1 MTDSQSTGSFPRKSS
16 PELDVVE
23 QVNGSFGRWQLR
35 TILLIFLCK
44 IPSAWFTAIIIY
56 TAPYPWKG
64 ELVCHPADW
73 NVSRSQAEH
82 VDRNHPLWQDARST
96 DRLFNVDVCNAY
108 SNSLARGF
116 VRSHGQEW
124 NASES
129 KEPGSQSSLPCEHVE
144 HRTDYKS
151 LISQFDLIC
160 SRRVLVALTQ
170 SFHALGAL
178 IGGLMAYSALKKISP
193 RRLMLL
199 GMIGQIFCG
208 NLTGLVDTYQLHIY
222 FRCLTSIF
230 CALMYTSGQFIL
242 NDITSGKARI
252 IVVTL
257 SELFWSMGLVLLPA
271 ISIYF
276 DNWSYLYVAIS
287 SSLIVLVW
295 LHRWIADAP
304 RWLLQHQRV
313 EAALRQLLE
322 SATYNNRKVP
332 LTLDVQLTMYAN
344 DLDQKSKQKHSYC
357 QVWDGETKRSQLVYI
372 HLIWGGAMVLYN
384 IILLMIRNLGAQ
396 QVHVNTAAM
405 GFAEMVGLFVGL
417 YLILYTRRHW
427 RWAGNLMIIA
437 GLSTYLIWLLPETE
451 RNSRR
456 VGLELVFWLILKIAN
471 SASIAVLTT
480 CTSEIV
486 SKEKR
491 VVLML
496 SVISFSRVCLLFCP
510 FLSCLT
516 VIHHLVPITILA
528 TMGWIYGLALRRLN
542 RYYWNTE
549 QPQISQVPTPNT
561 YRRQSAIIL
570 RRCSTVSSE
579 CSAYSNEL
587 LSNFERNMAVSIADI
602 WHINFHPSSEIEMEV
617 DQSGP
622 EAHRAHS
629 SETI

>member
-1 MTDSQSTGSFPRKSS
+1 MPESQSTGSYPGKSS

-64 ELVCHPADW
+64 ELVCHPAEW
-73 NVSRSQAEH
+73 NESRSRAEH
-82 VDRNHPLWQDARST
+82 ISQIYPLWQDARST

-108 SNSLARGF
+108 SDSLARGF
-116 VRSHGQEW
+116 VRSHGRQW

-129 KEPGSQSSLPCEHVE
+129 KEPDAQSSLPCEHVE
-144 HRTDYKS
+144 HMTDYRS
-151 LISQFDLIC
+151 LIIQFDLIC
-160 SRRVLVALTQ
+160 SRRVLVAVTQ

-178 IGGLMAYSALKKISP
+178 IGGLMAYSALKIISP

-242 NDITSGKARI
+242 NDITSGQARI
-252 IVVTL
+252 IVITL

-276 DNWSYLYVAIS
+276 DDWSYLYVAIS

-295 LHRWIADAP
+295 LHRWIADSP
-304 RWLLQHQRV
+304 RWLLQHQRI
-313 EAALRQLLE
+313 ESALRQLLE

-332 LTLDVQLTMYAN
+332 LTLDVQLTVYAN
-344 DLDQKSKQKHSYC
+344 DLEQMAKKKPGYC
-357 QVWDGETKRSQLVYI
+357 QIWDGETKRSQLLYI
-372 HLIWGGAMVLYN
+372 HWIWGCAMVLYN

-396 QVHVNTAAM
+396 QVHVNTAAL
-405 GFAEMVGLFVGL
+405 GFAEMVGVFVGL

-456 VGLELVFWLILKIAN
+456 VGLELVFWFILKVAN

-491 VVLML
+491 VLLLL
-496 SVISFSRVCLLFCP
+496 SVISFSRMCLVFCP
-510 FLSCLT
+510 LLSCLT

-528 TMGWIYGLALRRLN
+528 TIGWIYGLALRRLN

-549 QPQISQVPTPNT
+549 QPQMSQVPTPNT

-570 RRCSTVSSE
+570 RRCSTDSSD

-602 WHINFHPSSEIEMEV
+602 WHINFHPSSEIETELE
-617 DQSGP
+617 Q
-622 EAHRAHS
+622 HRPQTCRSHS